1 MDGLMK
7 SIYLLRSEEF
17 EFDMSGIRVLYSLS
31 WSMVWYGIVKLDV
44 VVVVVLVAVSI
55 YLYIYCL

>member
-44 VVVVVLVAVSI
+44 VVVVLVAVSI

>member
-44 VVVVVLVAVSI
+44 VVVVLVAVSI
-55 YLYIYCL
+55 YLYIYYL